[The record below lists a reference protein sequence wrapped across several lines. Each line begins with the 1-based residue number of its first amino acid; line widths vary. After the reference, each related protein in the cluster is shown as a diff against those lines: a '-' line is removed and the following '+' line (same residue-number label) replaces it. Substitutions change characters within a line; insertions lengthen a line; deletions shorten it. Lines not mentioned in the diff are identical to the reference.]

1 MFVDQR
7 GGEALGNGKSIPMGL
22 KRCKV
27 LQWMSTHWTLDIVQ
41 WHSFCHI
48 TFIYVYNESHKRC
61 LNHSITH
68 IVVLQRLSL
77 SVQIRYLLRILGL
90 LLNDG
95 QWISYCFNIQWSSRC
110 QYHCWQSH
118 QNRGLNC
125 FIWDF
130 QKGILYATFNFLV
143 YVFGYL
149 LTDKVTGEQ
158 KIMTK
163 WWTDRWKGISKKTAN
178 KVTF

>member
-1 MFVDQR
+1 MP
-7 GGEALGNGKSIPMGL
+7 NGLWWHWYPAHYNGSPLLRHIVEHFLSIPNVCRSEGGGGFGEWQ
-22 KRCKV
+22 KYSHGFET
-27 LQWMSTHWTLDIVQ
+27 LQGIAMDVQ

-48 TFIYVYNESHKRC
+48 TFIYVCNESHKRC

-77 SVQIRYLLRILGL
+77 SVQIIYLLRILGL

-95 QWISYCFNIQWSSRC
+95 QWISSCFNIQWSSRC

-125 FIWDF
+125 FIYNF
-130 QKGILYATFNFLV
+130 QIGILSAIFNFLV
-143 YVFGYL
+143 YVFECL
-149 LTDKVTGEQ
+149 LTD
-158 KIMTK
+158 
-163 WWTDRWKGISKKTAN
+163 
-178 KVTF
+178 